1 MLSKSSVNLKTWI
14 FMLQNKQTNFSL
26 AKNVLIAMIPILMNK
41 GVFEPSHNDLKFT
54 VQNHNYVCTNL
65 I

>member
-1 MLSKSSVNLKTWI
+1 
-14 FMLQNKQTNFSL
+14 MLQNKQTYFSL